1 MTRSGGSTCRTSG
14 APILCGRATGRHEL
28 RQREARRARERRVE
42 VRHAP
47 VVERAYLPRL
57 EPAVDAVEV
66 EGVLRASECGASQ
79 LGSRCHQAARVEPK
93 SLEEREDKESGNLR
107 CRRPTRPCLPAR
119 DSSQLVDPVLERQEE
134 EDAHSS
140 LAALPWLAWH
150 SMPADGDERQTC
162 VLGSAPVKS
171 GEREGRTEVHDLLER
186 EARERVRSA
195 GGAARS
201 SARERGGGEEEG
213 WRTWFLQMAQLS
225 TTMSCVCACRSVPW
239 YSERGGPW
247 R

>member
-1 MTRSGGSTCRTSG
+1 M
-14 APILCGRATGRHEL
+14 
-28 RQREARRARERRVE
+28 
-42 VRHAP
+42 RHAP
-47 VVERAYLPRL
+47 VVERAHLPRL

-66 EGVLRASECGASQ
+66 EGVLRASKLSAS
-79 LGSRCHQAARVEPK
+79 E
-93 SLEEREDKESGNLR
+93 SLSPLQRSHRADGELVEEREDEEGDLR
-107 CRRPTRPCLPAR
+107 CRRPTRPCLHAR
-119 DSSQLVDPVLERQEE
+119 DSSQLVEPVLERQEE

-150 SMPADGDERQTC
+150 SMPANGDERQSC
-162 VLGSAPVKS
+162 VLGSAPVES
-171 GEREGRTEVHDLLER
+171 GEREGRTEVHDLPER

-225 TTMSCVCACRSVPW
+225 TTMSCVWECSSVLS
-239 YSERGGPW
+239 YGERGGAW